1 MEALK
6 NDIMIDE
13 TLYEA
18 APDEIE
24 ATRRL
29 FQIVRILRRL
39 CPWDSVQTHDSLRIC
54 TGGTWRCDA
63 AGGPEWDHR

>member
-54 TGGTWRCDA
+54 MLEEAYEAVDA
-63 AGGPEWDHR
+63 EIGRAHV